1 MNLWY
6 WLLASAGAAL
16 AVYLIFVLTL
26 IIVGRKDTARAVA
39 RFVPD
44 CIVLFRR
51 LLADPRVPRRKK
63 LILAA
68 LIPYLALPF
77 DLVPDFIPVAG
88 YLDDAVIVAFV
99 LRYVLSGSDQE
110 LIEGHWPGPRESLRL
125 ILRLAGY
132 KPDTISA
139 PAREDWPEPA
149 SLPGDVEGD
158 THRMQ

>member
-1 MNLWY
+1 VNLWY

-16 AVYLIFVLTL
+16 AVYIIFILTL
-26 IIVGRKDTARAVA
+26 IIVRRKDTARAVA

-51 LLADPRVPRRKK
+51 LLADPCVPRRKK
-63 LILAA
+63 LVLAA

-77 DLVPDFIPVAG
+77 DLVPDFIPVVG

-99 LRYVLSGSDQE
+99 LRHVLGGSDRE
-110 LIEGHWPGPRESLRL
+110 VIERHWPGPPESLRL

-132 KPDTISA
+132 NPDATQLTEAGNTVGGHRS
-139 PAREDWPEPA
+139 PA
-149 SLPGDVEGD
+149 
-158 THRMQ
+158 